1 MAGLKSA
8 PRRKIGGSGLTC
20 TPIALG
26 CMSLSGIYGPSDDEA
41 GIRFIRH
48 ALDSGVDMLDSANAY
63 GWGHNEELIAKALS
77 GGRRKGVVVATK
89 FGQYLGEGG
98 RQLVNGKPDY
108 VIKCAEES
116 LSRLKIDAIDLYYAH
131 RIDPDVPIEDTVGAM
146 KRLVEQGKVRALGL
160 SEVRPDTL
168 RRAHNVH
175 PIAAIQMEYSL
186 LYRREASEALET
198 ARELDIALVS
208 YSPLGRSLL
217 TGAVQAGAEIKDA
230 RSRFPRFTGDNL
242 AKNLSYVERVAAMAK
257 DKGCTPA
264 QLALAW
270 VLAQGDDIIPI
281 PGTKSIGRLD
291 ENLGAIDVRLTS
303 AEVAR
308 LSAMVPLGAGAGD
321 RYPEAMMGALYR

>member
-8 PRRKIGGSGLTC
+8 PRRKIGGSGLSC
-20 TPIALG
+20 APIALG

-41 GIRFIRH
+41 GIRFIQH
-48 ALDSGVDMLDSANAY
+48 ALDAGVDMLDSANAY
-63 GWGHNEELIAKALS
+63 GWGHNEGLIGKALA

-89 FGQYLGEGG
+89 FGQYLAEGG

-116 LSRLKIDAIDLYYAH
+116 LGHLKIDAIDLYYAH
-131 RIDPDVPIEDTVGAM
+131 RIDPTVPVEDTVGAM
-146 KRLVEQGKVRALGL
+146 KTLVEQGKVRALGL
-160 SEVRPDTL
+160 SEARPETI
-168 RRAHNVH
+168 RRAHKVH
-175 PIAAIQMEYSL
+175 PIAAVQMEYSL
-186 LYRREASEALET
+186 LYRSEATEVLET
-198 ARELDIALVS
+198 TRELGISLVA

-217 TGAVQAGAEIKDA
+217 TGAVQANTEIKDA
-230 RSRFPRFTGDNL
+230 RSRFPRFTGENL
-242 AKNLSYVERVAAMAK
+242 TKNLGYVERIAAMAK

-270 VLAQGDDIIPI
+270 VLAQGEDVIPI
-281 PGTKSIGRLD
+281 PGTKSVARLE
-291 ENLGAIDVRLTS
+291 ENLAAIDVRLTS

-308 LSAMVPLGAGAGD
+308 LSAAVPLGAGAGD

>member
-1 MAGLKSA
+1 
-8 PRRKIGGSGLTC
+8 
-20 TPIALG
+20 
-26 CMSLSGIYGPSDDEA
+26 MSLSGIYGPSDDEA

-48 ALDSGVDMLDSANAY
+48 ALDAGVDMLDSANAY
-63 GWGHNEELIAKALS
+63 GWGHNEELIAKALE

-168 RRAHNVH
+168 RRAHKVH

-186 LYRREASEALET
+186 LYRGEASEALET
-198 ARELDIALVS
+198 ARELGVALVA

-217 TGAVQAGAEIKDA
+217 TGAVQVGAEIKDA
-230 RSRFPRFTGDNL
+230 RSRFPRFTGENL

-281 PGTKSIGRLD
+281 PGTKSVARLD

-308 LSAMVPLGAGAGD
+308 LSAMVPVGAGPAD
-321 RYPEAMMGALYR
+321 RYPEAITAALYR